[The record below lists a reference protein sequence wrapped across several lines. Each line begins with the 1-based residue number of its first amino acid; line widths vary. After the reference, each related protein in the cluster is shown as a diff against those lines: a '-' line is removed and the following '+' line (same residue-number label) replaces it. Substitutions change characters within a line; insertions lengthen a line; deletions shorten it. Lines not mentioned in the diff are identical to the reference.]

1 MKTKTLALT
10 AVAALA
16 LPAAAQAGKPNDPG
30 KHGRD
35 KAAQKQSATKTQKV
49 GFTFAGLIGATGAP
63 DAAPV
68 AGTEFFT
75 LTTDPFSLDLESA
88 NLHARKALGITSA
101 AFEGTT
107 LTAIDE
113 GSTTD
118 RFRLTLV
125 GFDEGEAPDAGDR
138 VKVIGKVT
146 RTRNAKGSQT
156 KWTYGDIDVRKVVVT
171 DAPDVAPTA

>member
-1 MKTKTLALT
+1 MKNKTVALA
-10 AVAALA
+10 AIAALA
-16 LPAAAQAGKPNDPG
+16 LPAAAQAAKPTEPG
-30 KHGRD
+30 KKGRD
-35 KAAQKQSATKTQKV
+35 NAAQKKSASKTQKV

-88 NLHARKALGITSA
+88 NLHARKALGITRA

-107 LTAIDE
+107 LTEIDE

-118 RFRLTLV
+118 QFRLTLV
-125 GFDEGEAPDAGDR
+125 GFDTGEEPDAGDR
-138 VKVIGKVT
+138 VKVIGKVE
-146 RTRNAKGSQT
+146 RTRNAKGSAT
-156 KWTYGDIDVRKVVVT
+156 KFSYGAIDVRKVVVT
-171 DAPDVAPTA
+171 DAPDA

>member
-1 MKTKTLALT
+1 MKTKLI
-10 AVAALA
+10 AVAAVTALA
-16 LPAAAQAGKPNDPG
+16 AVPAAEAKKPTA
-30 KHGRD
+30 K
-35 KAAQKQSATKTQKV
+35 KQPTPKTQKV

-88 NLHARKALGITSA
+88 NQHARKALGITKA
-101 AFEGTT
+101 ASEGTT
-107 LTAIDE
+107 LTQIDE

-125 GFDEGEAPDAGDR
+125 GYDEGEAPDAGDR

-146 RTRNAKGSQT
+146 RTRNAKGSAT
-156 KWTYGDIDVRKVVVT
+156 KFTYGEIDVRKVVVT
-171 DAPDVAPTA
+171 DAPDA